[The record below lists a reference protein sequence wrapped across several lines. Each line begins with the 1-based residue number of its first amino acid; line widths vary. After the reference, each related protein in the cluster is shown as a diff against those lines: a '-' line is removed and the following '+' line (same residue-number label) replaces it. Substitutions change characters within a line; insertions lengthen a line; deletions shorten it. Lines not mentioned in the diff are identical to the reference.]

1 MANRRMIARDVI
13 CNNSFI
19 TLPYSAQA
27 LFFQLTIDADDGG
40 FVGSTERVL
49 RTIGCTQ
56 DDMSAL
62 IEKGF
67 VIRFDNDVIVM
78 RHWKIANTV
87 KNDRQTTNF
96 QNELAQLRIDT
107 NKIYNLIPN
116 NSRMETFGN
125 EVIPKRTE
133 GSPKEPNQKEK
144 KGTQFN
150 IREKS
155 AREGEHESGE
165 KFNRFW
171 AAYPRKQ
178 KRSDA
183 EKAFLNINPSDNLL
197 ETMLDALTVQKKSKQ
212 WINENG
218 KYIPYPTT
226 WLNGKR
232 WEDEPP
238 PSGNSITPKNPT
250 AGTVGPD
257 GRIANGYGQWEGLPT
272 KIYKDGRWIER
283 DTA

>member
-27 LFFQLTIDADDGG
+27 LFFQFTIDADDGG

-56 DDMSAL
+56 NDMSAL

-67 VIRFDNDVIVM
+67 VIHFDSDVIVM
-78 RHWKIANTV
+78 RHWKVANTV
-87 KNDRQTTNF
+87 KNDRQVTNF
-96 QNELAQLRIDT
+96 QSELAQLRIDA

-116 NSRMETFGN
+116 NSNMETLGN

-133 GSPKEPNQKEK
+133 GSLTESKQKEDK
-144 KGTQFN
+144 RTQLN
-150 IREKS
+150 RRKES
-155 AREGEHESGE
+155 AREGEHDGSES
-165 KFNRFW
+165 FARFW

-183 EKAFLNINPSDNLL
+183 EKAFFNINPSNDLL
-197 ETMLDALTVQKKSKQ
+197 QIMLDALMVQKKSKQ
-212 WINENG
+212 WINDNG

-232 WEDEPP
+232 WEDEPAP
-238 PSGNSITPKNPT
+238 TGHAVAPKIPL

-272 KIYKDGRWIER
+272 KKLKDGRWIEL